1 MITRDLAETLVI
13 HAFDPQTYDASCGTV
28 QGCQVESTGAYTAGR
43 IIDRLGLGRAY
54 RAVAPV
60 LTADGDIGTSTL
72 DAKYM
77 AIGVRLMHSS
87 TTCAADFDELT
98 SGQRPSVQGLFVIG
112 NTDTCAVTAPSFM
125 ATSTALGSTGTQAGR
140 AGLYT
145 ATATDGAI
153 GHTPVS
159 VYNLDNAS
167 RYLRVE
173 AMPFAN
179 ASSSGGSI
187 LRIRS
192 GVLLFGEPDLVPALT
207 TSTGVEKVLPG
218 EHAVR
223 TTA

>member
-1 MITRDLAETLVI
+1 MITRDLAESVVV
-13 HAFDPQTYDASCGTV
+13 HALDQVTWDASCGTV
-28 QGCQVESTGAYTAGR
+28 QGCQIESTSAYAAGR
-43 IIDRLGLGRAY
+43 IVDRLGLGRMY

-72 DAKYM
+72 DHKYM

-98 SGQRPSVQGLFVIG
+98 TGQRPAVQALFVIG
-112 NTDTCAVTAPSFM
+112 NTDTCAHTAPGYQAT
-125 ATSTALGSTGTQAGR
+125 ATSTGSGASGSG
-140 AGLYT
+140 AYT
-145 ATATDGAI
+145 ATATDAVI

-159 VYNLDNAS
+159 VYNLDNAG

-179 ASSSGGSI
+179 ASSSGGSV
-187 LRIRS
+187 LRAR

-207 TSTGVEKVLPG
+207 TSTGLAKVLPG
-218 EHAVR
+218 EGWLR